1 MIAALVRACVER
13 STLVV
18 VLWAVAAAWG
28 VHAYRNTTI
37 EAFPDV
43 TNAQVTVIGQ
53 LPGMAPEEVER
64 SLTIPLERALAAI
77 PRTLSMRS
85 ESLFGLSLVTL
96 TFDDDADAFV
106 SRTLVTQRIAAA
118 DLDDAAEVSLAPDAT
133 PLGEVF
139 QYRVTSARR
148 DLTELRSW
156 QEWTIARHLK
166 QVPGV
171 ADVVSFGGFLE
182 EIHVEVDPWELEA
195 TGLTLDDVHAALE
208 AANLNVGGGLLAMGD
223 QALTVRGVG
232 MATTED
238 DLRQV
243 VLRAEDG
250 LPVLLGDVAR
260 LVRSH
265 TPRMGSVGH
274 DDARDVVEGF
284 VIMRRG
290 ENPST
295 LLEGVHARV
304 EALHRDV
311 LPEDIRIEVFYD
323 RSHLVDHTLTTVWH
337 HLLEGFLFIGGIT
350 WLFLRTLRGTGIV
363 VVVIPLSL
371 LGAFAGLYALGV
383 PANLISMGAIDF
395 GILVDGAVVLVEN
408 VLHVLHRHPDLDE
421 RARRRAIT
429 EAAVDV
435 ATPTFFAMAI
445 LVAAL
450 SPVFTLERVEG
461 RIFQPLAL
469 TYTLALG
476 AALLLALTLVPALAS
491 LALRSADAHAEPRWL
506 AAVRSRYGRLVEQ
519 AVRRRGTTLA
529 AFGALLLAGAA
540 VGSRLG
546 SEFLPPLDEGD
557 AVLFVEMPS
566 SITLEQGQAILRDV
580 RRRLLSFPE
589 VAEVMSEQGRP
600 EDGTDNEAPNMSETF
615 VRFHAPDTW
624 TTGRT
629 KADLIDALRAAV
641 ETIPGVS
648 FNFSQPI
655 KDNIEESVSGV
666 RGQIVLKAYAEDLD
680 AARAVLD
687 DAKAVVARVPGAV
700 EVDLYRDTL
709 SPQLQIRFRRDALAR
724 EGLTVA
730 EVGRHLEAAT
740 LGTVATTVWRGERP
754 VDVRLRVDAEHRADA
769 DRIAEVPVRTAS
781 GALIPLRTLA
791 DVSVQSGRAAI
802 NREEGERFL
811 ALKLNVAGRDP
822 GGVVADA
829 MEAVRDQVPIPEGVR
844 LAWSGEFENQ
854 QRVMQ
859 RMQVV
864 VPGALAVVLALLGW
878 ALGGLRPAL
887 VVLAGVPSAL
897 TGGLFA
903 LAAFGIN
910 LSVSAAV
917 GLIAL
922 LGQVALG
929 GLLVVGAIQA
939 RVDAGVAPPIAAVE
953 GARERMRPVL
963 MTALLAML
971 GLVPMAVGG
980 GVGSETQQPFAL
992 VIVGGMATTLPV
1004 ALLLLPALA
1013 GAGLAPQRGPKEDA

>member
-1 MIAALVRACVER
+1 VIAALVRACVER

-18 VLWAVAAAWG
+18 VLWAVAAIWG
-28 VHAYRNTTI
+28 FHAFRNTTI

-53 LPGMAPEEVER
+53 LAGMAPEEVER
-64 SLTIPLERALAAI
+64 SLTIPLERALAAL
-77 PRTLSMRS
+77 PQTLSMRS
-85 ESLFGLSLVTL
+85 ESLFGLSLVTI
-96 TFDDDADAFV
+96 TFDDGADAFV
-106 SRTLVTQRIAAA
+106 SRALVTQKIAAA
-118 DLDDAAEVSLAPDAT
+118 DLPPEADIGLAPNAT

-139 QYRVTSARR
+139 QYRVTSPKR

-156 QEWTIARHLK
+156 QEWTISRHLK

-182 EIHVEVDPWELEA
+182 EIHVEVDPYELEA
-195 TGLTLDDVHAALE
+195 NGLTLEDVREALE
-208 AANLNVGGGLLAMGD
+208 ASNLNVGGGLLAMGD

-243 VLRAEDG
+243 VLRAEEG
-250 LPVLLGDVAR
+250 LPVLLGEVAR

-265 TPRMGSVGH
+265 TPRMGAVGYN
-274 DDARDVVEGF
+274 DQLDVVEGF

-323 RSHLVDHTLTTVWH
+323 RSRLVDHTLETVWH

-395 GILVDGAVVLVEN
+395 GILVDGAVVLIEN
-408 VLHVLHRHPDLDE
+408 VLHKLHGNPDLDD

-429 EAAVDV
+429 DAAVEV

-469 TYTLALG
+469 TYSLALG
-476 AALLLALTLVPALAS
+476 VALLLALTLIPALAS
-491 LALRSADAHAEPRWL
+491 LSLRGVDAKAEPRWL
-506 AAVRSRYGRLVEQ
+506 VVVRETYGRLVSRSVHRMKRTV
-519 AVRRRGTTLA
+519 AGFVVLLA
-529 AFGALLLAGAA
+529 AGVA
-540 VGSRLG
+540 VGGGLG

-566 SITLEQGQAILRDV
+566 SITLEQGQEILRDV
-580 RRRLLSFPE
+580 RVRLLAFPE

-600 EDGTDNEAPNMSETF
+600 EDGTDNEAPSMSETF
-615 VRFHAPDTW
+615 VRFHPPDTW
-624 TTGRT
+624 TTGRS
-629 KADLIDALRAAV
+629 KEELIDEMRASV
-641 ETIPGVS
+641 EQIPGVT

-666 RGQIVLKAYAEDLD
+666 RGQIVLKAYGEDLD
-680 AARAVLD
+680 VARAVLD
-687 DAKAVVARVPGAV
+687 AAKAVVAQVPGAV

-709 SPQLQIRFRRDALAR
+709 SPQLQVRFRRDALAR
-724 EGLTVA
+724 EGLRVA
-730 EVGRHLEAAT
+730 DVGRHLEAAT

-754 VDVRLRVDAEHRADA
+754 VDVRLRVDPEHRADA

-781 GALIPLRTLA
+781 GSMIPLRALA
-791 DVSVQSGRAAI
+791 DVSVESGRASI
-802 NREEGERFL
+802 NRENGERFL
-811 ALKLNVAGRDP
+811 ALKLNVSGRDP
-822 GGVVADA
+822 GSVVQDA
-829 MEAVRDQVPIPEGVR
+829 IRAVRDGVDVPEGVR
-844 LAWSGEFENQ
+844 LEWSGEFENQ
-854 QRVMQ
+854 QRVMGQ
-859 RMQVV
+859 MKVV
-864 VPGALAVVLALLGW
+864 VPVALAVVLGLLGW

-887 VVLAGVPSAL
+887 VVLVGVPFAL

-903 LAAFGIN
+903 LAAFGVN

-929 GLLVVGAIQA
+929 GLLVVGAIQTRLDDGA
-939 RVDAGVAPPIAAVE
+939 LRREAAIE
-953 GARERMRPVL
+953 GAIDRMRPVL

-992 VIVGGMATTLPV
+992 VIVGGMTTTLPV

-1013 GAGLAPQRGPKEDA
+1013 GAFLTPQRTTKEAA

>member
-1 MIAALVRACVER
+1 MITALVRGCVER

-53 LPGMAPEEVER
+53 LAGMAPEEVER
-64 SLTIPLERALAAI
+64 SLTIPLERALAAV
-77 PRTLSMRS
+77 PSTLSMRS

-106 SRTLVTQRIAAA
+106 SRALVTQRIAAA
-118 DLDDAAEVSLAPDAT
+118 DLPSDADVSLAPDAT

-139 QYRVTSARR
+139 QYRVTSPAR

-156 QEWTIARHLK
+156 QEWTISRHLK

-182 EIHVEVDPWELEA
+182 ELHVEVDPYELEA
-195 TGLTLDDVHAALE
+195 NGLTLEDVRAALE
-208 AANLNVGGGLLAMGD
+208 AANVNVGGGMLTMGD

-232 MATTED
+232 LVTSEQ
-238 DLRQV
+238 DLRDV

-250 LPVLLGDVAR
+250 VPVLLGDVAR

-265 TPRMGSVGH
+265 TPRMGAVGYN
-274 DDARDVVEGF
+274 DQLDVVEGF

-290 ENPST
+290 ENPSA
-295 LLEGVHARV
+295 LLDGVHTKV
-304 EALHRDV
+304 EALHRDI
-311 LPEDIRIEVFYD
+311 LPEDIRVEVFYD
-323 RSHLVDHTLTTVWH
+323 RSRLVDHTLSTVRH
-337 HLLEGFLFIGGIT
+337 HLIEGFLFIGGIT
-350 WLFLRTLRGTGIV
+350 WLFLRTLRGTGVV

-371 LGAFAGLYALGV
+371 LGAFAGLHALGV

-408 VLHVLHRHPDLDE
+408 VLHKLHGKQQLDE
-421 RARRRAIT
+421 RNRRRAIT
-429 EAAVDV
+429 EAAVEV

-450 SPVFTLERVEG
+450 SPLFTLERVEG

-469 TYTLALG
+469 TYTLAL
-476 AALLLALTLVPALAS
+476 ATALLLALTLVPALAS
-491 LALRSADAHAEPRWL
+491 LGLRVSDAKAEPRYL
-506 AAVRSRYGRLVEQ
+506 VAARDTYSRLV
-519 AVRRRGTTLA
+519 AASVHRLARTTA
-529 AFGALLLAGAA
+529 AFSVLLVAGGV
-540 VGSRLG
+540 VGGSLG
-546 SEFLPPLDEGD
+546 SEFLPPLNEGD
-557 AVLFVEMPS
+557 AVLFVEMPA
-566 SITLEQGQAILRDV
+566 SITLERGQHILRDV
-580 RRRLLSFPE
+580 RRKLLAFPE
-589 VAEVMSEQGRP
+589 VAEVLSEQGRP

-615 VRFHAPDTW
+615 VRFHPPETW
-624 TTGRT
+624 ASGRSM
-629 KADLIDALRAAV
+629 DELIEAMRAAV
-641 ETIPGVS
+641 EQVPGVT

-666 RGQIVLKAYAEDLD
+666 RGQIVLKAYGEDLD

-687 DAKAVVARVPGAV
+687 AAKLVVTQVRGAV

-709 SPQLQIRFRRDALAR
+709 TPQLQVRFRRDALAR
-724 EGLTVA
+724 EGLRVD

-740 LGTVATTVWRGERP
+740 LGAVATTVWRGERP
-754 VDVRLRVDAEHRADA
+754 VDVRLRVDPEHRSDG
-769 DRIAEVPVRTAS
+769 DRVAEVPVRTS
-781 GALIPLRTLA
+781 NGTMIPLRELA
-791 DVSVQSGRAAI
+791 EVTVESGRASI
-802 NREEGERFL
+802 NRENGERFL
-811 ALKLNVAGRDP
+811 ALKLNVAERDP
-822 GGVVADA
+822 GGVVEDA
-829 MEAVRDQVPIPEGVR
+829 MRAVRAQVDVPAGVR
-844 LAWSGEFENQ
+844 LEWSGEFENQ
-854 QRVMQ
+854 QRVMNQ
-859 RMQVV
+859 MKIV
-864 VPGALAVVLALLGW
+864 VPVALAVVLGLLGW

-887 VVLAGVPSAL
+887 VVLCGVPVAL

-903 LAAFGIN
+903 LASFGVN

-922 LGQVALG
+922 FGQVALG
-929 GLLVVGAIQA
+929 GLLVVGEIQTQI
-939 RVDAGVAPPIAAVE
+939 DAGKPRAQAAID
-953 GARERMRPVL
+953 GAIDRMRPVL

-971 GLVPMAVGG
+971 GLVPMAVGT

-992 VIVGGMATTLPV
+992 VIVGGMVTTLPV

-1013 GAGLAPQRGPKEDA
+1013 AATLTPQRNTSETE

>member
-1 MIAALVRACVER
+1 MISALVRACVER

-18 VLWAVAAAWG
+18 VLWAVAAVWG
-28 VHAYRNTTI
+28 LRAYLNTTI

-64 SLTIPLERALAAI
+64 GVTIPLERALAAI
-77 PRTLSMRS
+77 PQTLSMRS

-96 TFDDDADAFV
+96 TFDDGADALV
-106 SRTLVTQRIAAA
+106 SRALVTQRLASA
-118 DLDDAAEVSLAPDAT
+118 DLPPGTEVGLAPNAT

-156 QEWTIARHLK
+156 QEWTISRHLK

-182 EIHVEVDPWELEA
+182 EVHVEVDPWELEA
-195 TGLTLDDVHAALE
+195 TGLTLEDVREALE
-208 AANLNVGGGLLAMGD
+208 ASNVNIGGGLLAMGD

-232 MATTED
+232 LAVTED

-243 VLRAEDG
+243 VLRADG
-250 LPVLLGDVAR
+250 GAPVLLGDIAT

-265 TPRMGSVGH
+265 TPRMGSVGYG
-274 DDARDVVEGF
+274 DQLDVVEGF

-295 LLEGVHARV
+295 LLDAVHERV
-304 EALHRDV
+304 ETLHRDI
-311 LPEDIRIEVFYD
+311 LPDDIRLEVFYD
-323 RSHLVDHTLTTVWH
+323 RSRLVDHTLETVWH
-337 HLLEGFLFIGGIT
+337 HLVEGFLLIGGIT
-350 WLFLRTLRGTGIV
+350 WLFLRTMRGTGIV
-363 VVVIPLSL
+363 VVVIPMSL
-371 LGAFAGLYALGV
+371 LVAFAGLHALGV

-408 VLHVLHRHPDLDE
+408 VLHRLHQDPELDE
-421 RARRRAIT
+421 DERRKAIT
-429 EAAVDV
+429 RAAVEV

-461 RIFQPLAL
+461 RIFRPLAL
-469 TYTLALG
+469 TYSLALG
-476 AALLLALTLVPALAS
+476 GALLLALTLVPALAS
-491 LALRSADAHAEPRWL
+491 LLLRPSDARAEPRWL
-506 AAVRSRYGRLVEQ
+506 VRVRTVYRRAVTSAVRASWRTGSVFGVLFGLGLV
-519 AVRRRGTTLA
+519 V
-529 AFGALLLAGAA
+529 AG
-540 VGSRLG
+540 GLG

-566 SITLEQGQAILRDV
+566 SITLEEGQEILRDV
-580 RRRLLSFPE
+580 RVRLLAFPE

-615 VRFHAPDTW
+615 VRFHPPETW
-624 TTGRT
+624 NRGRS
-629 KADLIDALRAAV
+629 KDELVEEMRRAV
-641 ETIPGVS
+641 EVIPGVT

-666 RGQIVLKAYAEDLD
+666 RGQIVLKAFGEDLD

-687 DAKAVVARVPGAV
+687 EGKARVSMVPGAV

-709 SPQLQIRFRRDALAR
+709 SPQLQIRFRRDAMAR
-724 EGLTVA
+724 EGIRPA
-730 EVGRHLEAAT
+730 ELGAHLEAAT
-740 LGTVATTVWRGERP
+740 LGTVATTMWRGERP
-754 VDVRLRVDAEHRADA
+754 VDVRLRVDPEHRSDA
-769 DRIAEVPVRTAS
+769 DRIAEVPIRTVS
-781 GALIPLRTLA
+781 GAMLPLRALA
-791 DVSVQSGRAAI
+791 DVAVESGRASI
-802 NREEGERFL
+802 NRENGERFL
-811 ALKLNVAGRDP
+811 ALKLNVSGRDP
-822 GGVVADA
+822 GSVVKDAIRVVEQGVHV
-829 MEAVRDQVPIPEGVR
+829 PEGIR
-844 LAWSGEFENQ
+844 LEWSGEFENQ
-854 QRVMQ
+854 QRVMAQ
-859 RMQVV
+859 MQVV
-864 VPGALAVVLALLGW
+864 VPVALAAVLGLLGW

-887 VVLAGVPSAL
+887 VVLAGVPFAL
-897 TGGLFA
+897 TGGVFA
-903 LAAFGIN
+903 LAFAGVN

-929 GLLVVGAIQA
+929 GLLVVGAVQA
-939 RVDAGVAPPIAAVE
+939 RVDAGEPRAIAAVE
-953 GARERMRPVL
+953 GAVERMRPVL
-963 MTALLAML
+963 MTGLLAML

-992 VIVGGMATTLPV
+992 VIVGGMTTTLPV

-1013 GAGLAPQRGPKEDA
+1013 GITLQPAREVG